1 VGRATAS
8 KREQLDYLQKRI
20 RLISEM
26 VQALEEQA
34 TSEDLEN
41 LAQQIEAYMI
51 KLERFKKDWEVEE
64 NAN

>member
-1 VGRATAS
+1 MGRATAS

-41 LAQQIEAYMI
+41 LTQQIEAYMI

-64 NAN
+64 KR